1 MSYAQQR
8 HIQKFWIQA
17 TNDEDNHRER
27 EQREEKKTPTMKW
40 NYLARKQIFGVDVMI
55 L

>member
-27 EQREEKKTPTMKW
+27 TERRKKKHRQWSETT
-40 NYLARKQIFGVDVMI
+40 
-55 L
+55 

>member
-27 EQREEKKTPTMKW
+27 ERREREKKHRQWSETT
-40 NYLARKQIFGVDVMI
+40 
-55 L
+55 